1 MVAVRL
7 PHVRISPEPSGSSF
21 RTGDEAT
28 FTAGPGG
35 DGVAIELL
43 IQDGSPD
50 WWESPD
56 IWVVPGTDP
65 NGAAGTPVV
74 GKPAYLWATVNNE
87 GDIDGSQVRVDFWVA
102 NPSLQIRKSTANH
115 IGTAFADVAA
125 GSSQDVLCLVPWN
138 VTLVN
143 GGHECVVVE
152 ASDSADPLAPPPADP
167 DVLDAPT
174 YRQIAQRNLSV
185 AAISGSMAREVLIA
199 VHAGARADKVVEVE
213 LIEGRPLSKE
223 VLASLGVKGE
233 RYVEPEHL
241 SVTLS
246 HQSMCGRKQP
256 EGRKA
261 LSLEVSRGTSGA
273 AYLSVAARRP
283 LEADEYSVVRVV
295 EREARRVIGGL
306 SVVVQAKQ
314 PMGDDR

>member
-1 MVAVRL
+1 
-7 PHVRISPEPSGSSF
+7 
-21 RTGDEAT
+21 
-28 FTAGPGG
+28 
-35 DGVAIELL
+35 VAIELL

-65 NGAAGTPVV
+65 NGAAGTPLV
-74 GKPAYLWATVNNE
+74 GKPAYLWATVSNE
-87 GDIDGSQVRVDFWVA
+87 RDIAASQVQVDFWVA
-102 NPSLQIRKSTANH
+102 DPSLQIRKSTANH
-115 IGTAFADVAA
+115 IGTAFADVPA

-138 VTLVN
+138 VALVN
-143 GGHECVVVE
+143 GGHECVIVE
-152 ASDSADPLAPPPADP
+152 ASDAADPLAPPPADA

-185 AAISGSMAREVLIA
+185 AVVSGSSAREIVIA
-199 VHAGARADKVVEVE
+199 VHAGARAEKAVEVE
-213 LIEGRPLSKE
+213 LTEGRPLSKG

-241 SVTLS
+241 SVALS
-246 HQSMCGRKQP
+246 HQPMGGREKP
-256 EGRKA
+256 EGGKA

-295 EREARRVIGGL
+295 ERDARRVIGGL
-306 SVVVQAKQ
+306 SVVVQAEQ
-314 PMGDDR
+314 PTGGDR